1 MDKLQ
6 IINLTLFI
14 VAAIAFALFF
24 YITYATTCKDKK
36 WFFISNGKIYL
47 FLYYNIV

>member
-14 VAAIAFALFF
+14 IAAMTFAAFF
-24 YITYATTCKDKK
+24 YITYATTCNDKK
-36 WFFISNGKIYL
+36 
-47 FLYYNIV
+47 

>member
-24 YITYATTCKDKK
+24 YITYDMSTLIHTQNI
-36 WFFISNGKIYL
+36 IS
-47 FLYYNIV
+47 